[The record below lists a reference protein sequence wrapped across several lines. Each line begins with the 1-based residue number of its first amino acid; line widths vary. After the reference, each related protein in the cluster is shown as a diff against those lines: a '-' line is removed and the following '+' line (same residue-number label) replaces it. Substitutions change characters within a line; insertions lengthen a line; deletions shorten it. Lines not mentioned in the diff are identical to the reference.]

1 MQLLFLIIKRIELVD
16 DIMQALASAGIRGG
30 TVIDSLGMAKS
41 ISQMDNLPAIN
52 ALRAILNGADPSQK
66 GKLLLMAVPE
76 EQVETA
82 RKAIIGITGDLDI
95 PNAGVL
101 FGVPI
106 TFADGIG

>member
-16 DIMQALASAGIRGG
+16 DIMQALAQAGVRGG

-41 ISQMDNLPAIN
+41 ISAMDNLPAIN
-52 ALRAILNGADPSQK
+52 ALRAILKGADPSQK
-66 GKLLLMAVPE
+66 GKLLLIAVNE
-76 EQVETA
+76 EQVEIA
-82 RKAIIGITGDLDI
+82 RKAIIDITGDLDV

-106 TFADGIG
+106 SFADGIG

>member
-16 DIMQALASAGIRGG
+16 DIMQALAQSGVRGG

-41 ISQMDNLPAIN
+41 ISTMDNLPTIN
-52 ALRAILNGADPSQK
+52 ALRAILNGVDPSQK
-66 GKLLLMAVPE
+66 GKLLLIAVPE
-76 EQVETA
+76 DQVKTA
-82 RKAIIGITGDLDI
+82 RDAIIGVTGDLDT

-106 TFADGIG
+106 TFAEGIG